1 MVIRIANRA
10 RFAHFCAFRPAVL
23 GGRFPRATTARER
36 GSERVPSP
44 PPPPATACARG
55 VKGWGRGGAA
65 KGLGA
70 RCRQSGPRL
79 ASVLRE
85 AGASGAA
92 WGRTG
97 GRVVGVVGVGAGGR
111 PRVTLSR
118 SRARNRAMSAPASE
132 IDTDGSSG
140 SESSYADTVGSFEI
154 EPDGGVRSGGATPRN
169 EPQPRRALPPLPLQ
183 QLPRERAQTARLP
196 QAHARVSRA
205 EANAAATHDED
216 ASFALS
222 DSSENF
228 ETDSDVA
235 SAPPSTRSSG
245 YPARRSPG
253 APPRTRSSSPSPRE
267 MGAGGLSGA
276 RERASSIY
284 SSDSDFES
292 GGAEGAAQEGT
303 AALCRLLRTPAP
315 QRQAYASRAPPT
327 SPHARNTLAQVL
339 KRRSCRDPRAPSR
352 VVRAPPTLV
361 ARLQCVAASA
371 KQAAEARKMDA
382 ELRKYAQ
389 EVSVEPR
396 ARPFLLA
403 QATTCPRMPNAAWQH
418 VHTR

>member
-1 MVIRIANRA
+1 MGAGWRGEGFGSEVSTVRA
-10 RFAHFCAFRPAVL
+10 AIGFGAAR
-23 GGRFPRATTARER
+23 GGRER
-36 GSERVPSP
+36 
-44 PPPPATACARG
+44 RG
-55 VKGWGRGGAA
+55 VGK
-65 KGLGA
+65 K
-70 RCRQSGPRL
+70 
-79 ASVLRE
+79 
-85 AGASGAA
+85 
-92 WGRTG
+92 G
-97 GRVVGVVGVGAGGR
+97 GRVAGVVGAGAGGR
-111 PRVTLSR
+111 PRVTLSLA
-118 SRARNRAMSAPASE
+118 RARNCAMSAPASE

-222 DSSENF
+222 DSSASL

-352 VVRAPPTLV
+352 VARAPPTLV